1 MLKSISHL
9 NNKTYVG
16 FTTNYKKRL
25 LKHNSGKGAKST
37 KGYQWVLIY
46 KKLFLSK
53 QKDKWIS
60 YVGYTNN
67 IRNRILLHN
76 SSKGA
81 KFTKGKKWKLIYFK
95 KYQSKMDAMKNE
107 YKLKKDYKLRKKIKL
122 DFLNNE

>member
-1 MLKSISHL
+1 MSFFVYMI
-9 NNKTYVG
+9 
-16 FTTNYKKRL
+16 
-25 LKHNSGKGAKST
+25 
-37 KGYQWVLIY
+37 I
-46 KKLFLSK
+46 SK

-81 KFTKGKKWKLIYFK
+81 KFTKGKEWRLIYFK
-95 KYQSKMDAMKNE
+95 KYRNKLDAMKNE
-107 YKLKKDYKLRKKIKL
+107 YKLKKDNKLRKKIKL

>member
-1 MLKSISHL
+1 MSFFVYMI
-9 NNKTYVG
+9 
-16 FTTNYKKRL
+16 
-25 LKHNSGKGAKST
+25 
-37 KGYQWVLIY
+37 
-46 KKLFLSK
+46 LSK

-95 KYQSKMDAMKNE
+95 RFQNKLDAMKNE